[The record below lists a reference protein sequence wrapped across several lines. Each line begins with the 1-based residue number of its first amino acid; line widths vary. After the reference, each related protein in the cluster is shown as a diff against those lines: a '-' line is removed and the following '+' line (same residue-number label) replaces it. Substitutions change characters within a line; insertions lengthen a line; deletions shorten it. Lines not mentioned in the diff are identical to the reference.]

1 MTGSAIG
8 HPLSVR
14 SGKSALR
21 GDDEARTV
29 AAPGRKCAR
38 DEPLVMADVRIVQ
51 AVRISR
57 VEKRHAGIQ
66 RGMKYFDAT
75 RVITVALRRQPH
87 TAHSDSGVFWVRQH
101 E

>member
-1 MTGSAIG
+1 MTASAIG

-21 GDDEARTV
+21 GDDEGRTV
-29 AAPGRKCAR
+29 AAPGREGAR
-38 DEPLVMADVRIVQ
+38 DEPLVMADLRIVQ

-66 RGMKYFDAT
+66 RGMKYLDAT
-75 RVITVALRRQPH
+75 RVITVALR
-87 TAHSDSGVFWVRQH
+87 G
-101 E
+101 